1 MKVQGIDKEHMT
13 VRCDGIDYPVMTATL
28 SIEEMQ
34 EVVDFSESITKQIIE
49 NYETEETAE
58 G

>member
-1 MKVQGIDKEHMT
+1 MT

-34 EVVDFSESITKQIIE
+34 EVVDFSESITKQIIN
-49 NYETEETAE
+49 NYESEETT
-58 G
+58 